1 MQAATE
7 YHIEMFDVENDE
19 YAVNEYI
26 TKFAESTLPS
36 ELFKTGKI
44 YRLIVAQSQMTAK
57 L

>member
-26 TKFAESTLPS
+26 TTDQRKLHCRLNYSKRAEITDLS
-36 ELFKTGKI
+36 
-44 YRLIVAQSQMTAK
+44 
-57 L
+57 